1 MIIIDQMQHHDQS
14 ESTTGNNQIPTGITG
29 EDWCHL
35 VSTTSLAELTTFLT
49 ANVLTVQCLPTNIRT
64 PLLGSFVTYCGLT
77 SDQRDAAIFAG
88 ASPQR
93 PPYVFQHAFDYDTN
107 SPPATYEP

>member
-1 MIIIDQMQHHDQS
+1 MIIIDQIAHHDQS
-14 ESTTGNNQIPTGITG
+14 ESTSGNNQIPPGVSG

-35 VSTTSLAELTTFLT
+35 VSTTSYDELATFLS
-49 ANVLTVQCLPTNIRT
+49 ANVGSIGALTTNIRR
-64 PLLGSFVTYCGLT
+64 PVDGSFVTYIGLT
-77 SDQRDAAIFAG
+77 PDQRDQAIFCG

-93 PPYVFQHAFDYDTN
+93 VTYVFSHVFDYDTN